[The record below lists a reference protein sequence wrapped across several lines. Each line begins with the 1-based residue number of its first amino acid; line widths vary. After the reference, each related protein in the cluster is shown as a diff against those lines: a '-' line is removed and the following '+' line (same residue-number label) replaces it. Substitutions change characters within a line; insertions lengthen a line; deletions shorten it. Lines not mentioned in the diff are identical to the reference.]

1 MHKRDFMHLKTVGV
15 IILFKKRRGIHIPY
29 NKQGLIYF
37 TCMNVKDMPEEI
49 QRKILN
55 LCIEVCDEHYK
66 ALYAALTDDTKN
78 IHSISMEFHVSE
90 TQLYYYRKKFYE
102 KW

>member
-1 MHKRDFMHLKTVGV
+1 M

-37 TCMNVKDMPEEI
+37 TCMNVKDMPEDV

-55 LCIEVCDEHYK
+55 LCIEVGGQHYR
-66 ALYAALTDDTKN
+66 ALYTMLTDDSKN
-78 IHSISMEFHVSE
+78 IHGVAMDFHISE
-90 TQLYYYRKKFYE
+90 TQLYLYRKKFYE